1 MGVMSKNAFILS
13 RLWSLSP
20 QVTRLYTPFPF
31 RYTGAC
37 ALLCATSSLSLLLR
51 HPDLATHQLQRRPAM
66 DECVPGERRLALRA
80 LPLPTSARS
89 ARLARRASLR
99 QRRSAGEQAGRV
111 LADAFDV
118 ALDEAALHAVLLL
131 VPEEPR
137 AAALAWGRTKA
148 ARCRGSLTLPWRDG
162 RLAGRCQSAA
172 TAASSAARRRG
183 HSSRLQRAA
192 WASGR
197 APGVRGGWAAHGRL
211 PGRVDDAALH
221 STATVWYESTAAPR
235 FGAASIRI
243 LMPGGAGTTTVGRRA
258 QLSGVDG
265 GCDASL
271 RTSPGGEGIGGRL
284 TDSCSVLLSRAQAN
298 RNRALVGAREAIR
311 RPSCAPPRRRSPS
324 IGSIMR
330 ARRWLPAG

>member
-1 MGVMSKNAFILS
+1 MRIARRIALRHILS
-13 RLWSLSP
+13 M
-20 QVTRLYTPFPF
+20 
-31 RYTGAC
+31 
-37 ALLCATSSLSLLLR
+37 SLLLR
-51 HPDLATHQLQRRPAM
+51 HPDLATHQLQGRPAM
-66 DECVPGERRLALRA
+66 DECVPGERRLALGA
-80 LPLPTSARS
+80 PPLPTSARS
-89 ARLARRASLR
+89 ARLARGASLR

-243 LMPGGAGTTTVGRRA
+243 LMPGGATVGRRA
-258 QLSGVDG
+258 QLSGVEGD
-265 GCDASL
+265 CDASI

-284 TDSCSVLLSRAQAN
+284 TDSCSVLLSRAQAS
-298 RNRALVGAREAIR
+298 RNRALVGAREAISD
-311 RPSCAPPRRRSPS
+311 RPSCAPRRSARQDGAPTSFPHTHARSS
-324 IGSIMR
+324 IVACRLMSKTR
-330 ARRWLPAG
+330 KC

>member
-1 MGVMSKNAFILS
+1 M
-13 RLWSLSP
+13 
-20 QVTRLYTPFPF
+20 
-31 RYTGAC
+31 
-37 ALLCATSSLSLLLR
+37 LCATSSPSLLLR
-51 HPDLATHQLQRRPAM
+51 HPDLATNQLQRRPAM

-131 VPEEPR
+131 VPEEPSV
-137 AAALAWGRTKA
+137 AALAWGRPEA
-148 ARCRGSLTLPWRDG
+148 ARWRGSLALPWRDG
-162 RLAGRCQSAA
+162 RLAGRCQCA
-172 TAASSAARRRG
+172 TAGSSAAKRRG

-197 APGVRGGWAAHGRL
+197 APGVRGGWPHGWL
-211 PGRVDDAALH
+211 PGRVDDAALQ

-243 LMPGGAGTTTVGRRA
+243 LMPGGAGTT
-258 QLSGVDG
+258 LS
-265 GCDASL
+265 L
-271 RTSPGGEGIGGRL
+271 IH
-284 TDSCSVLLSRAQAN
+284 
-298 RNRALVGAREAIR
+298 I
-311 RPSCAPPRRRSPS
+311 
-324 IGSIMR
+324 
-330 ARRWLPAG
+330 